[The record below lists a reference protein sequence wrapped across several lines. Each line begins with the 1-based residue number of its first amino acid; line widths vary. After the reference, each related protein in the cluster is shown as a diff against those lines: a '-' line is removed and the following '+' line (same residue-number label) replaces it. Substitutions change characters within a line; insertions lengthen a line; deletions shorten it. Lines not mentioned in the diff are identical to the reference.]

1 MTNRPF
7 SKRML
12 ASKKTVGY
20 RSHSYRWKY
29 HPTPW
34 KLFVDAVTKPRDA
47 TLSLFGNKRFV
58 LGIFAL
64 TIIMGGIILAQG
76 PLFHSMI
83 QNPDYHGASE
93 HDPIVPLFT
102 FCDQKFDLSQ
112 YNSRLSTVPFHG
124 GCGTDE
130 LHLNPNSTTSAI
142 AIIKTPITLD
152 QAGGKNLY
160 FIKDMQWNTNP
171 AGPFSDAAFYLTT
184 NSTLPSD
191 KAYNPTNDKS
201 VFFVGMWEATSA
213 TSEGVFY
220 FIKDGG
226 DTNTLISESH
236 GCNSGSASS
245 LVCGP
250 TFTPGGN
257 LPGTDGYLQIVLN
270 YTGITTTQT
279 INTISIAGSGGGS
292 SASISDYKLPP
303 TFFQSNTF
311 YLGFW
316 DNVNNPAAIFRDN
329 GIPPSQNICCA
340 GTSGNEELIGLYSPP
355 VSVTVTTPPNLDT
368 GGFFGPIIRAL
379 IAIGVF
385 IVQNIINFLAFL
397 ANVLFPVLATVFGI
411 LANALVAVLNAIG
424 NFFGLGNIGTTI
436 SNFFTAV
443 GNFLVNGVGAIFG
456 QIANAGSFVVNGI
469 SAFVNIAGSY
479 WTKITSFFSALG
491 ALFTIIGT
499 VIGDFTNLS
508 AFSGNI
514 ALFMDWTWGMYKTY
528 DEGTEG
534 FHRWLDFNEHV
545 FLKTGTVAYVLADHL
560 FTVILRVKQL
570 IVQWI

>member
-1 MTNRPF
+1 MTHSN
-7 SKRML
+7 L
-12 ASKKTVGY
+12 Y
-20 RSHSYRWKY
+20 RSKQRRTSHINLWKRLNREREFNKN
-29 HPTPW
+29 HGRIFAITVI
-34 KLFVDAVTKPRDA
+34 LIGLILGGV
-47 TLSLFGNKRFV
+47 TLSG
-58 LGIFAL
+58 
-64 TIIMGGIILAQG
+64 G

-83 QNPDYHGASE
+83 ANPNYSSNH

-112 YNSRLSTVPFHG
+112 YNSRLSSIPFHG

-130 LHLNPNSTTSAI
+130 LQLNPNSTTSAI

-184 NSTLPSD
+184 NSTLPSSRT
-191 KAYNPTNDKS
+191 YNPTNDKS

-257 LPGTDGYLQIVLN
+257 LPGTDAYLQIILN
-270 YTGITTTQT
+270 YTGITTSQA
-279 INTISIAGSGGGS
+279 ISTISVAGTSGS
-292 SASISDYKLPP
+292 SSSTVNDYKLPP
-303 TFFQSNTF
+303 TFFQANTF

-316 DNVNNPAAIFRDN
+316 DNSNNPSAIFRDN

-340 GTSGNEELIGLYSPP
+340 GTSGNTELIGLYSPP
-355 VSVTVTTPPNLDT
+355 ISTVVNTPPNLDT

-379 IAIGVF
+379 IQIGVF
-385 IVQNIINFLAFL
+385 ILSNVISFFSYVYSLIVPLVAGLATILDSALITILNAFGSIFGDNHLGTDVNNFFTNVLGWFTNIFETALLVWASVLGLLNNIINILQAFFIPADPFLNFL
-397 ANVLFPVLATVFGI
+397 VIFFATLSGLPTLLATIWSDIMYFYVNGSFTIQMVLIGYYVFGI
-411 LANALVAVLNAIG
+411 YEVYMRGTKGFMEWLKFSELI
-424 NFFGLGNIGTTI
+424 FLGT
-436 SNFFTAV
+436 FHA
-443 GNFLVNGVGAIFG
+443 
-456 QIANAGSFVVNGI
+456 
-469 SAFVNIAGSY
+469 SY
-479 WTKITSFFSALG
+479 WFIKESYD
-491 ALFTIIGT
+491 
-499 VIGDFTNLS
+499 VIVKL
-508 AFSGNI
+508 
-514 ALFMDWTWGMYKTY
+514 
-528 DEGTEG
+528 
-534 FHRWLDFNEHV
+534 
-545 FLKTGTVAYVLADHL
+545 
-560 FTVILRVKQL
+560 KQL
-570 IVQWI
+570 IFGNTVSPVKVLGTG